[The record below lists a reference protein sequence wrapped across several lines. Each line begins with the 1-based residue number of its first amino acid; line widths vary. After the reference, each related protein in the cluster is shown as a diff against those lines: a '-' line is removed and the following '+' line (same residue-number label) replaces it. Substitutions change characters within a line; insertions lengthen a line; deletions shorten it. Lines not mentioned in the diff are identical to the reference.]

1 MMEVSLVASM
11 EDSVVAEVAVEEVG
25 EDAEVRIISVEEPIW
40 DSEVVEVPGVV
51 EVDSE
56 VKVRDSP
63 KINVTRY

>member
-11 EDSVVAEVAVEEVG
+11 EDSVVAEVAVVEVG

-40 DSEVVEVPGVV
+40 DSEVVEVQGVV

-56 VKVRDSP
+56 VKVRDSS
-63 KINVTRY
+63 KINFTRY

>member
-25 EDAEVRIISVEEPIW
+25 EDAEVRTTSVEEPIW
-40 DSEVVEVPGVV
+40 DSEVVEVPE
-51 EVDSE
+51 EVAVDLE
-56 VKVRDSP
+56 VKVRDST

>member
-11 EDSVVAEVAVEEVG
+11 EDSVVVEVAVVEVG

-51 EVDSE
+51 EVDLE
-56 VKVRDSP
+56 VKVRDLSET
-63 KINVTRY
+63 NVTRY

>member
-40 DSEVVEVPGVV
+40 DSEVVEVLGVV
-51 EVDSE
+51 EVDLE
-56 VKVRDSP
+56 VKVRDLSET
-63 KINVTRY
+63 NVTRY

>member
-25 EDAEVRIISVEEPIW
+25 EDAEVRRTSVEEPIW
-40 DSEVVEVPGVV
+40 DSEVVEVLGVV

-56 VKVRDSP
+56 VKVRDSS

>member
-56 VKVRDSP
+56 VKVRDLSET
-63 KINVTRY
+63 NVTRY